1 MKLLFILTTLFL
13 SSLHPISMLMIMI
26 STTIYLTLMI
36 YMVMKQSWL
45 SLIITLLMLGGLLVI
60 FLYITSLTPNKKFI
74 LSKKIFFALT
84 PLTLLINFNNSFYTN
99 FSNLTTLSIFDIDKT
114 PMLFFM
120 LIYLLLTLLVIM
132 KMINSTLSPLKS
144 N

>member
-1 MKLLFILTTLFL
+1 MKLLLLLSTLFL

-26 STTIYLTLMI
+26 STTIYLMLII
-36 YMVMKQSWL
+36 YMMMKHSWL

-74 LSKKIFFALT
+74 LSNKFFMFIPLIILIDSNT
-84 PLTLLINFNNSFYTN
+84 PLYTN
-99 FSNLTTLSIFDIDKT
+99 FSNLMISSIFNIDKT
-114 PMLFFM
+114 PILFFM
-120 LIYLLLTLLVIM
+120 LTYLLLTLLVIM
-132 KMINSTLSPLKS
+132 KMINSMLSPLKS

>member
-1 MKLLFILTTLFL
+1 MKLLLILATLFL

-36 YMVMKQSWL
+36 YMVMKHSWL

-74 LSKKIFFALT
+74 LSKKMFFALM
-84 PLTLLINFNNSFYTN
+84 PLSLLINFNNSFYTN

-114 PMLFFM
+114 PMLFLM

-132 KMINSTLSPLKS
+132 KMINSMLSPLKS